1 MAGINAALTLM
12 AEHGRMPPGERID
25 FLGEAFMGLA
35 FRPSPPLTP
44 EFPGEIPFAMTSSG
58 EADLATAM
66 ADYLRNARPGSGA
79 EALRALRRAFP
90 DSPLTLRVAALDAL
104 MRR

>member
-1 MAGINAALTLM
+1 MA
-12 AEHGRMPPGERID
+12 
-25 FLGEAFMGLA
+25 LA
-35 FRPSPPLTP
+35 FNPSPSLIP
-44 EFPGEIPFAMTSSG
+44 EFPGETPFGATSLG
-58 EADLATAM
+58 EADLAVAM